1 MQRFRKFFDCVPA
14 GANLKTP
21 LMRLNLIIINGGC
34 ACAVAFGLLTF
45 SLGPWGARLNAAT
58 PEQAAFHNPAEI
70 RSQNGVLKA
79 TFEVRECTVDIG
91 GRQVQT
97 IAYNGE
103 YMPPTLRLRPGDR
116 IELTLRN
123 SCRRPTNIHFHGF
136 LVSPRDHAD
145 NIGVRVSPGEE
156 TIYRLTVPK
165 NHSPGLY
172 WYHSHSHG
180 DAQNQVMFGLCG
192 TIVVE
197 GLLEE
202 TYPRLVGVEEKI
214 LAIRDIQLN
223 PFNQVVQ
230 AIVTSDPAVRTVNG
244 LENPRLTAR
253 PGQTQFWRISNQSAD
268 RYALL
273 KIGGLPFYVI
283 AEDGHRTLKM
293 ERETE
298 YLLGPSARVEILVQ
312 FPKAGRYEL
321 TTAKVRTGPAGDGYT
336 GATLVT
342 VACEGPS
349 VKPVPLPLEPSCCA
363 SKLVDLTGSPIA
375 KRRTFVFSDGATD
388 FRINDR
394 TFDMNRVDVHVPLGT
409 IEEWTLRNSSDELHQ
424 FHTHQVYFQVVEEN
438 GRKVPFTGYRDNYP
452 LPNRGEVKIIVPF
465 LQPDI
470 VGIFPFHCHILE
482 HEDGGMMSLI
492 QVYDPKNPNT
502 PGLPPNH
509 VNVSAAPEA
518 KGGAFALQD
527 QHGVRRTESSWPGK
541 ALLMAFGYTHC
552 EGACPLTMRK
562 IAEVNRILGADQ
574 SRLQPVL
581 VTVDPE
587 RDTPAVL
594 DAYAKETGL
603 PLSCLTGSTSN
614 LAEVW
619 QRFGVTAERLPANKE
634 GSYGVKHTTSI
645 LLVGAGGRIIER
657 FGAANDTAEI
667 AERLRGYF
675 AAEPAKSTPGVA
687 SSEPQGITAE

>member
-1 MQRFRKFFDCVPA
+1 
-14 GANLKTP
+14 
-21 LMRLNLIIINGGC
+21 MRLNLNLNTGGFAFSV
-34 ACAVAFGLLTF
+34 ACALLTF
-45 SLGPWGARLNAAT
+45 SLVPGGVRLNAAA
-58 PEQAAFHNPAEI
+58 PEQAEAVFHNPAEI
-70 RSQNGVLKA
+70 RSKNGVLKA
-79 TFEVRECTVDIG
+79 TFEVRECMVDIG

-103 YMPPTLRLRPGDR
+103 YMPPTLRLHPGDR

-156 TIYRLTVPK
+156 TTYRLTVPK

-202 TYPRLVGVEEKI
+202 TYPQLAGLEEKI
-214 LAIRDIQLN
+214 LAIRDIELN
-223 PFNQVVQ
+223 VFGRVPQ

-244 LENPRLTAR
+244 MVNPRMTAR

-268 RYALL
+268 RYYLL
-273 KIGGLPFYVI
+273 KLGGLPFYVI

-298 YLLGPSARVEILVQ
+298 YLLGPSARVEILAQ
-312 FPKAGRYEL
+312 FPKAGTYEL
-321 TTAKVRTGPAGDGYT
+321 TTARVRTGPVGDGYT
-336 GATLVT
+336 AAILAT

-349 VKPVPLPLEPSCCA
+349 VKPVQLPLEPSCCA
-363 SKLVDLTGSPIA
+363 TKPVDLTNSPIA
-375 KRRTFVFSDGATD
+375 RRRIFVFSDGAAD

-394 TFDMNRVDVHVPLGT
+394 TFDMNRIDVHVPLGT
-409 IEEWTLRNSSDELHQ
+409 IEEWTLRNSSDELHH

-438 GRKVPFTGYRDNYP
+438 GKKVPFTGYRDNYP
-452 LPNRGEVKIIVPF
+452 IPNRGDVKIIVPF

-470 VGIFPFHCHILE
+470 VGVFPFHCHILE

-492 QVYDPKNPNT
+492 EVYDPKNPKAT
-502 PGLPPNH
+502 ELPSSH
-509 VNVSAAPEA
+509 ADVTAAPEA

-527 QHGVRRTESSWPGK
+527 QQGIRRTEASWPGK
-541 ALLMAFGYTHC
+541 ALLMVFGYTNC
-552 EGACPLTMRK
+552 EGACPLTMNK

-574 SRLQPVL
+574 SRIQPVL

-594 DAYAKETGL
+594 DAYAKKSGL
-603 PLSCLTGSTSN
+603 SLSCLTGSRSDLT
-614 LAEVW
+614 EVW
-619 QRFGVTAERLPANKE
+619 RRFGVTAERLFAGK
-634 GSYGVKHTTSI
+634 GDSYGVRHTTSL
-645 LLVGAGGRIIER
+645 LLVGDGGKIVAR
-657 FGAANDTAEI
+657 FGAANNAAEI
-667 AERLRGYF
+667 AERLRGYL
-675 AAEPAKSTPGVA
+675 AARTEKPATGVA
-687 SSEPQGITAE
+687 STQPQGTTVE